1 GMSQSNAVFLS
12 AITNNLDEALALGED
27 EWFAQARK
35 RMIQLIEHFIYK
47 PAAAYLFVHSDWM
60 PHFNDRS
67 KQLLGLDMLLL
78 AFRDFL
84 YYHIGNQKQMVVLE
98 KGNLLEAG
106 VLHFSEKHLLTVLQ
120 SLL

>member
-1 GMSQSNAVFLS
+1 IRSRCQVIDLKPLDAVKLQDELVEHGMSQSNAVFLS

-67 KQLLGLDMLLL
+67 KQLLGLDMLL
-78 AFRDFL
+78 
-84 YYHIGNQKQMVVLE
+84 
-98 KGNLLEAG
+98 
-106 VLHFSEKHLLTVLQ
+106 
-120 SLL
+120 